1 MLNKRVSL
9 LSIIL
14 GFVLIG
20 LAACSAEQ
28 EPVKPMAG
36 AEEVAIVS
44 TIEGEVFYRERMML
58 PPGAEVE
65 VQLQDVSRADALA
78 TVLASVMFKP
88 ESGPPYPFSIDYK
101 PADIDERMRYS
112 LRATI
117 TVGNQLMFTST
128 EFIDPF
134 SGETLNIML
143 QRVPEPVKKSP
154 VVPQTET
161 DGGPQAAVEEDNKA
175 PESSGDTPSW
185 ELESMGGEPAPPGA
199 GGAAIDLVL
208 NAQDGT
214 ASGFSGCNR
223 YQGSFAKSGNST
235 HGTPLKFGPMAVTMR
250 ACAEGEEAERAYLK
264 MLDGVDGYRIQGSS
278 LALLQGAKVVAT
290 FKLR

>member
-1 MLNKRVSL
+1 
-9 LSIIL
+9 
-14 GFVLIG
+14 
-20 LAACSAEQ
+20 
-28 EPVKPMAG
+28 
-36 AEEVAIVS
+36 
-44 TIEGEVFYRERMML
+44 
-58 PPGAEVE
+58 
-65 VQLQDVSRADALA
+65 
-78 TVLASVMFKP
+78 
-88 ESGPPYPFSIDYK
+88 
-101 PADIDERMRYS
+101 
-112 LRATI
+112 
-117 TVGNQLMFTST
+117 
-128 EFIDPF
+128 
-134 SGETLNIML
+134 
-143 QRVPEPVKKSP
+143 
-154 VVPQTET
+154 
-161 DGGPQAAVEEDNKA
+161 
-175 PESSGDTPSW
+175 
-185 ELESMGGEPAPPGA
+185 MGGEPAPPGA